1 MYKLKADDLLPI
13 AGWCIAIPALQAKE
27 PVKQPNIV
35 IILADDL
42 GFGICI
48 PPKVHEGYWVAPMEL
63 GRGEETQQ
71 FQVKKEMRL
80 WKTDSIFLR
89 IF

>member
-1 MYKLKADDLLPI
+1 MYKMKADDLLPI

-42 GFGICI
+42 GFGDLYSS
-48 PPKVHEGYWVAPMEL
+48 EGAL
-63 GRGEETQQ
+63 S
-71 FQVKKEMRL
+71 L
-80 WKTDSIFLR
+80 IH
-89 IF
+89 I

>member
-1 MYKLKADDLLPI
+1 MYKMKADDLLPI

-42 GFGICI
+42 GFGDLYSS
-48 PPKVHEGYWVAPMEL
+48 EGA
-63 GRGEETQQ
+63 
-71 FQVKKEMRL
+71 
-80 WKTDSIFLR
+80 
-89 IF
+89 